1 MASSIVGVS
10 KHSAQLQMVMLDYG
24 DEKGLKH
31 RKNNGWE
38 SIKGSKRERTE
49 IIAEIL
55 LHCNQHKTKTNIMHR
70 VNLNYAQLKKHLE
83 SLTSQGLLLSD
94 DNLYATTQKGYR
106 FLRLFA
112 QLNDMLES

>member
-10 KHSAQLQMVMLDYG
+10 KQNAHLQMVMLDYG

-38 SIKGSKRERTE
+38 SVNGSKRERTE

-55 LHCNQHKTKTNIMHR
+55 LHCNQHKTKTNIMQR

-83 SLTSQGLLLSD
+83 TLTTQGLLISKN
-94 DNLYATTQKGYR
+94 NLYATTQKGHR

-112 QLNDMLES
+112 QLNDILES